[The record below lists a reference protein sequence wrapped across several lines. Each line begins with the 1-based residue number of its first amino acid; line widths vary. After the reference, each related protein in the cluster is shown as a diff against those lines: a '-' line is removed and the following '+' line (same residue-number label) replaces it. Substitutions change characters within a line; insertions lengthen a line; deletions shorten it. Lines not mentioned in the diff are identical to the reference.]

1 MIPALEPWLRRYLLD
16 IGGRY
21 RVTGG
26 LAVLAAVAAALFE
39 GTTLA
44 IFTLALGLLAGD
56 VPAGGRAA
64 ALLAAMQAQVG
75 TAGVFVLLVLAAV
88 VCQMLRS
95 GFTFASNALAG
106 RVRMTLEGELR
117 SRLFRQFMQMSFAQT
132 ARYKTGD
139 LLSYVE
145 QVLYTGGAVDAL
157 NRLVADVV
165 LVTVYVC
172 VLGWISW
179 PMTLVALVMLA
190 LFAWPVRTAV
200 RRVRGLSRTVL
211 QANVKLQEDIADYLA
226 GLRLIHTF
234 AQEDAAARQVDAIVA
249 ESVRVRLRSYLWFL
263 GITPAFELLAVAGL
277 AVLLV
282 ITYFVGG
289 LGTLPQLLVF
299 VFVLY
304 RLMPRITAI
313 NNSLGSLNIAWPF
326 VVRVAE
332 MLRTD
337 DKAYLA
343 AGDRPF
349 TGLRNGIEFRNV
361 TFQYAEADAPAVAA
375 LSFTVPAGRMTALV
389 GVSGAGKSTLVNLLL
404 RLYDPTSGAILADGL
419 ELGVYDIASWRRG
432 LGVVEQDPFLFHDTV
447 GANIAFGKP
456 GATREEIEAAARL
469 ANAADFIARLPQ
481 GFATVVGDRG
491 YRLSGGQRQRVA
503 IARALIGQPDVLL
516 LDEAT
521 SNLDSESEQAIQGAL
536 AGLRRERTVV
546 VIAHRLSTVRQA
558 DRILVLDEGGLVEQG
573 NHAELLAANGR
584 YARLWAA
591 QYAEVHD
598 RTRDT
603 STTLSC

>member
-16 IGGRY
+16 IGTRY
-21 RVTGG
+21 RTTGG

-44 IFTLALGLLAGD
+44 ILTLALALLAGD
-56 VPAGGRAA
+56 APSGWRVSAM
-64 ALLAAMQAQVG
+64 LAPLQAQVG
-75 TAGVFVLLVLAAV
+75 ITGVFIVLVLLAV
-88 VCQMLRS
+88 VCQILRS
-95 GFTFASNALAG
+95 GFTFAGNALAG
-106 RVRMTLEGELR
+106 HVRMTLEGELR
-117 SRLFRQFMQMSFAQT
+117 SRLFHQFMQMSFAQT
-132 ARYKTGD
+132 ARYKAGD
-139 LLSYVE
+139 LLSYIE
-145 QVLYTGGAVDAL
+145 QVLYTGGVVDVL

-165 LVTVYVC
+165 LVVVYVC
-172 VLGWISW
+172 VLAWISW
-179 PMTLVALVMLA
+179 PMTLLALVMLA
-190 LFAWPVRTAV
+190 LFAWPVRSAV

-234 AQEDAAARQVDAIVA
+234 AQEGAAERRVDEIVA

-263 GITPAFELLAVAGL
+263 SITPTFELLAVLGL
-277 AVLLV
+277 AAVLV
-282 ITYFVGG
+282 STYLVGG

-304 RLMPRITAI
+304 RLMPRVTSI
-313 NNSLGSLNIAWPF
+313 NSSLGGLNISWPF

-337 DKAYLA
+337 DKVYLA

-349 TGLRNGIEFRNV
+349 TGLQDGIELRAV
-361 TFQYAEADAPAVAA
+361 TFHYAEADAPAISD

-404 RLYDPTSGAILADGL
+404 RLYDPTSGTILADGV
-419 ELGVYDIASWRRG
+419 ELRAYDIATWRRG
-432 LGVVEQDPFLFHDTV
+432 LGVVEQDPFLFHDTI

-456 GATREEIEAAARL
+456 DATADEVEAAARL
-469 ANAADFIARLPQ
+469 ANAYDFIVRLPD

-491 YRLSGGQRQRVA
+491 FRLSGGQRQRVA
-503 IARALIGQPDVLL
+503 IARALIGQPDVLI

-521 SNLDSESEQAIQGAL
+521 SNLDSESEQAIQAAL
-536 AGLRRERTVV
+536 YELRRDRTVI

-558 DRILVLDEGGLVEQG
+558 DQILVIDDGRLVEQG
-573 NHAELLAANGR
+573 SHADLLATGGR
-584 YARLWAA
+584 YFLGGGCRPSHPAPARG
-591 QYAEVHD
+591 
-598 RTRDT
+598 
-603 STTLSC
+603 TLGC

>member
-1 MIPALEPWLRRYLLD
+1 MTLALEPWLRRYLLD
-16 IGGRY
+16 SIMRY
-21 RVTGG
+21 RTTGG

-44 IFTLALGLLAGD
+44 IFMLALELLAGD
-56 VPAGGRAA
+56 VSAGGRAS
-64 ALLAAMQAQVG
+64 ALLAPLQAQVG
-75 TAGVFVLLVLAAV
+75 NEGVFVLLVLAAV
-88 VCQMLRS
+88 VCQILRS

-106 RVRMTLEGELR
+106 RVQMTLEGELR
-117 SRLFRQFMQMSFAQT
+117 SRLFRQFMRMSFAQT

-145 QVLYTGGAVDAL
+145 QVLYTGSAVGAL

-165 LVTVYVC
+165 LVVVYVC
-172 VLGWISW
+172 VLAWISW

-190 LFAWPVRTAV
+190 LFAWPVRMAV

-211 QANVKLQEDIADYLA
+211 QANVKLQEDVADYLA

-234 AQEDAAARQVDAIVA
+234 AQEGAAEQQVDGIVA
-249 ESVRVRLRSYLWFL
+249 ESVRVRQRSYLWFL
-263 GITPAFELLAVAGL
+263 GITPTFELLAVIGL
-277 AVLLV
+277 AALLI

-304 RLMPRITAI
+304 RLMPRVTAL
-313 NNSLGSLNIAWPF
+313 NNSLGSLNISWPF

-337 DKAYLA
+337 DKVYLA
-343 AGDRPF
+343 AGDRRF
-349 TGLRNGIEFRNV
+349 MALRNGIEFRDV
-361 TFQYAEADAPAVAA
+361 TFQYAEADAPAVAD

-404 RLYDPTSGAILADGL
+404 RLYDPTRGAILADGL
-419 ELGVYDIASWRRG
+419 ELGVYDIASWRRS
-432 LGVVEQDPFLFHDTV
+432 LGVVEQDPFLFHDTIGV
-447 GANIAFGKP
+447 NIAFGKP
-456 GATREEIEAAARL
+456 GATQAEVEAAAHL
-469 ANAADFIARLPQ
+469 ANAEDFIARLPQ

-503 IARALIGQPDVLL
+503 IARALIGQPEVLI

-521 SNLDSESEQAIQGAL
+521 SSLDSESEQAIQGAL

-558 DRILVLDEGGLVEQG
+558 DQILVLDEGGLVEQG
-573 NHAELLAANGR
+573 SHAELLAAGGR
-584 YARLWAA
+584 YARLWGA
-591 QYAEVHD
+591 QHAEEAINN
-598 RTRDT
+598 
-603 STTLSC
+603 